1 MKNNIFL
8 SILLIMFL
16 LPAYSGAENFMGA
29 PVIPEGTIIAKS
41 DSKLELQ
48 TELTHNDALDY
59 YKETLKGLS
68 DIKYRDWKDSTY
80 IEDDGNRAWHSITI
94 YKEGERARVIIV
106 KDSWTW
112 IIGTL
117 VLRYIGVFIVLML
130 LLVGMTVSGKI
141 ISTLAKRAKS

>member
-8 SILLIMFL
+8 SILLIMLL
-16 LPAYSGAENFMGA
+16 LPSYSEAENFLGVSLV
-29 PVIPEGTIIAKS
+29 PKGEIITKS

-59 YKETLKGLS
+59 YKETLKGLP

-80 IEDDGNRAWHSITI
+80 IEDDGNRPWHSITI
-94 YKEGERARVIIV
+94 YKGMDKSTKIMIV

-130 LLVGMTVSGKI
+130 LLVGMTISGKI
-141 ISTLAKRAKS
+141 ISVFAKN